1 LELEAIAKL
10 KWLLS
15 VHVQGLPEV
24 IMNTMRIKKCLLNV
38 VSGRIKTQRG
48 VSISAL
54 PIQKLEI
61 SSERKTSVS
70 YKSIGTIG
78 AKDSSGAFK
87 RTLLY
92 VPGLNPVSHMNG
104 MKAICLLRFCE
115 MYDYP
120 CVVYDHECLGDSEGD
135 KKKLLF
141 SHWVEGLEK
150 VINELTE
157 GPVIL
162 VASGIGAWLSLL
174 VARQMS
180 MKQLH
185 GMVLFSP
192 AINNLWTQYSK
203 QLQRVP
209 ANVAESLE
217 DGDVRIVDTD
227 YGEMLLKKAL
237 AEESRKY
244 ELDLNDSTQFDIS
257 GVPIRIVH
265 GLCSSEMKVDDLK
278 KLLCSLKSG
287 DVDLLFRKDGDHEM
301 EKYQDWELYM
311 NTIDRLMKDYPTRE
325 IVAQSLDDDY
335 DEDAEYSSKKAQAI

>member
-1 LELEAIAKL
+1 
-10 KWLLS
+10 
-15 VHVQGLPEV
+15 V
-24 IMNTMRIKKCLLNV
+24 IMNAMRIRKCLLNV
-38 VSGRIKTQRG
+38 VSGQMKIQRG

-54 PIQKLEI
+54 PIQKLVV
-61 SSERKTSVS
+61 SEDRKSTVS

-78 AKDSSGAFK
+78 AKDSSGTYK

-92 VPGLNPVSHMNG
+92 VPGLFPASHMNG
-104 MKAICLLRFCE
+104 MKAICLLRFCI

-174 VARQMS
+174 VARKMS
-180 MKQLH
+180 IKQLH

-192 AINNLWTQYSK
+192 AINNLWSQYNK
-203 QLQRVP
+203 QLQNVP
-209 ANVAESLE
+209 ANIAESLE
-217 DGDVRIVDTD
+217 DGDVRVVDTN

-237 AEESRKY
+237 AAESRKY
-244 ELDLNDSTQFDIS
+244 EIDLKDSSHLDIS
-257 GVPIRIVH
+257 GIPIRIVH
-265 GLCSSEMKVDDLK
+265 GLSNSEVKVDDMRH
-278 KLLCSLKSG
+278 LLRSLTSG

-301 EKYQDWELYM
+301 DKYQDWELYM
-311 NTIDRLMKDYPTRE
+311 NTIDRLIKDYPTRE
-325 IVAQSLDDDY
+325 IVVQSLDDDY
-335 DEDAEYSSKKAQAI
+335 GDEADNTSTKVQAM